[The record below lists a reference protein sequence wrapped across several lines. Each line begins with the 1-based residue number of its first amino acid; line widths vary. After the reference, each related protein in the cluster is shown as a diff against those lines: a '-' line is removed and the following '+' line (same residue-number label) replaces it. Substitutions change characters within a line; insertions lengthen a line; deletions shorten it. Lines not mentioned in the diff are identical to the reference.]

1 VGSLSFL
8 IPRCCQ
14 TVRDFERDCYG
25 LRSGGSDYPGAGIHD
40 QSLPLLRAAAFS
52 LALGDLIE
60 LPVSGV
66 SEVEDRCAEIAA
78 KRIGLV
84 VLPDPFSGAHREAI
98 VAAIGRHKIV
108 AIYPFTYFAA
118 AGGLIS
124 YGPDVLD
131 PFRGAASYT
140 GRILNGERI
149 DELPVQQATKFEFV
163 INLRTAR
170 AFDLTVPRLGG
181 SSSASLTSFAMSF
194 VVLQT

>member
-1 VGSLSFL
+1 LKE
-8 IPRCCQ
+8 IAP
-14 TVRDFERDCYG
+14 DCN
-25 LRSGGSDYPGAGIHD
+25 RAAAMFNPGAGIHD
-40 QSLPLLRAAAFS
+40 QSLPVLRAAASSFG
-52 LALGDLIE
+52 LGDLIE

-66 SEVEDRCAEIAA
+66 SEVEDRCAEITA

-140 GRILNGERI
+140 GRILNGEKI
-149 DELPVQQATKFEFV
+149 DELPVQQATRFEFV

-170 AFDLTVPRLGG
+170 AFGLTVP
-181 SSSASLTSFAMSF
+181 
-194 VVLQT
+194 QTLLARADEVIE